1 MKNTYKENYKPVK
14 KEITDGYRR
23 FKALLCFCWWNQYCE
38 NSYIAKHNNSML
50 NGIPIK
56 VPMTFITEMN
66 VSHPKV
72 HLEEQKTMNTHAIL
86 SKKEQCGDFTLPD
99 FKLYFILQTVG
110 IKTAWF

>member
-1 MKNTYKENYKPVK
+1 
-14 KEITDGYRR
+14 
-23 FKALLCFCWWNQYCE
+23 
-38 NSYIAKHNNSML
+38 
-50 NGIPIK
+50 
-56 VPMTFITEMN
+56 MN